1 MKKAYLIT
9 NILWFVLASLVAYEA
24 RRLGVGTLVSP
35 GPGFIPFGAA
45 VLLGVLALVAFSQT
59 IFGNDCSLS
68 CFKEGD
74 ILKILLVNVVLVAG
88 VLLWERIGFIPVT
101 LLLLIFM
108 FRVLKPIG
116 WGRVVLAA
124 VLTMTFIWVLF
135 VRFLGL
141 RLPQGAIWTYFIN

>member
-1 MKKAYLIT
+1 MKRACVIT
-9 NILWFVLASLVAYEA
+9 NTLWFALACLVAYES

-45 VLLGVLALVAFSQT
+45 VLLGVLALVAFLQI
-59 IFGNDCSLS
+59 IFGSDCSLS
-68 CFKEGD
+68 GFKRGD
-74 ILKILLVNVVLVAG
+74 ILKILLVNIVLAAG

-108 FRVLKPIG
+108 FRLLKPIG

-141 RLPQGAIWTYFIN
+141 RLPQGTIWRYFIN